1 MKYGVLTLL
10 LSDFTL
16 ALTDKVLVHI
26 APTTASCA
34 GAEFPEECT
43 DATQVARA
51 INAAFETYGISSL
64 RERVSLVADIL
75 FESGNFKYNKNHYPG
90 RPGQGTGMMAMP
102 SFVKPYAESVAG
114 AVAVAKAE
122 AAGGDTGLDAL
133 LELANG
139 KDEKSFRI
147 AAWFLSTQ
155 CTDSIQSGLVTREI
169 DGLHNRNR

>member
-102 SFVKPYAESVAG
+102 SFVKPYAHNFRGKPIPPYAILSHRWSAFETLIEDISNG
-114 AVAVAKAE
+114 NYREKEEGYWKLRFCAE
-122 AAGGDTGLDAL
+122 QAA
-133 LELANG
+133 
-139 KDEKSFRI
+139 R
-147 AAWFLSTQ
+147 
-155 CTDSIQSGLVTREI
+155 
-169 DGLHNRNR
+169 DGLQYF

>member
-10 LSDFTL
+10 LT
-16 ALTDKVLVHI
+16 LTDKVLVHI

-34 GAEFPEECT
+34 GAEFLEECT
-43 DATQVARA
+43 DATQAARA

-139 KDEKSFRI
+139 NDEKSFRI

-155 CTDSIQSGLVTREI
+155 CADSIQPGLVTRKI
-169 DGLHNRNR
+169 DGLHN